1 LQFTAV
7 HWIGFFIIL
16 FILLSVDLGVFNKK
30 SHRISFKEAVL
41 YTILWISVALIFD
54 LIIYNVFDHRKALDF
69 LTGYLLEYSLS
80 VDNIFVFL
88 LIFSYFKVEAK
99 YQHKVLFWG
108 IIGAIVFRLTLIFV
122 GTELMKKFEW
132 IIYIFGI
139 FLIISGI
146 RMLFPSKEEGNIEK
160 NPLVNILK
168 KIFPVTSDFVNGKF
182 FVKQSGKFFMT
193 PLFIVLTI
201 LESTDIVFALDS
213 IPAVL
218 SITQDPFIVFTS
230 NAFAILGLRSLY
242 FAIAGFMDKFR
253 YLKVG
258 LSIILVYIG
267 VKMCISNTIHISTE
281 ITLLILFVI
290 LSLSVLLSII
300 IKPKKKIK
308 S

>member
-1 LQFTAV
+1 MQFTAV

-16 FILLSVDLGVFNKK
+16 FILLSFDLGIFNKK
-30 SHRISFKEAVL
+30 SHRISFKEAIL
-41 YTILWISVALIFD
+41 YTILWITVALIFD

-132 IIYIFGI
+132 IIYVFGI

-242 FAIAGFMDKFR
+242 FAITGFMDKFR
-253 YLKVG
+253 FLKVG

-267 VKMCISNTIHISTE
+267 IKMCISDIVHISTE

-300 IKPKKKIK
+300 IKPKKE
-308 S
+308 

>member
-1 LQFTAV
+1 MQFTAV

-16 FILLSVDLGVFNKK
+16 FILLSFDLGIFNKK
-30 SHRISFKEAVL
+30 SHRISFKEAIL
-41 YTILWISVALIFD
+41 YTILWITVALIFD

-132 IIYIFGI
+132 IIYVFGI

-146 RMLFPSKEEGNIEK
+146 RMLFPNKEEGNIEK

-168 KIFPVTSDFVNGKF
+168 KICPVTSDFVNGKF

-253 YLKVG
+253 FLKVG

-267 VKMCISNTIHISTE
+267 IKMCISDIVHISTE

-300 IKPKKKIK
+300 IKPKKE
-308 S
+308 

>member
-1 LQFTAV
+1 MQFTAV

-16 FILLSVDLGVFNKK
+16 FILLSFDLGIFNKK
-30 SHRISFKEAVL
+30 SHRISFKEAIL
-41 YTILWISVALIFD
+41 YTILWITVALIFD

-132 IIYIFGI
+132 IIYVFGI

-146 RMLFPSKEEGNIEK
+146 RMLFPNKEEGNIEK

-253 YLKVG
+253 FLKVG

-267 VKMCISNTIHISTE
+267 IKMCISDIVHISTE
-281 ITLLILFVI
+281 ITLLILFLI

-300 IKPKKKIK
+300 IKPKKE
-308 S
+308 

>member
-1 LQFTAV
+1 MQFTAV

-16 FILLSVDLGVFNKK
+16 FILLSFDLGIFNKK
-30 SHRISFKEAVL
+30 SHRISFKEAIL
-41 YTILWISVALIFD
+41 YTILWITVALIFD

-132 IIYIFGI
+132 IIYVFGI

-146 RMLFPSKEEGNIEK
+146 RMLFPNKEEGNIEK

-182 FVKQSGKFFMT
+182 FLFFFGKFFMT

-253 YLKVG
+253 FLKVG

-267 VKMCISNTIHISTE
+267 IKMCISDIVHISTE

-300 IKPKKKIK
+300 IKPKKE
-308 S
+308 

>member
-1 LQFTAV
+1 MQFTAV

-16 FILLSVDLGVFNKK
+16 FILLSFDLGIFNKK
-30 SHRISFKEAVL
+30 SHRISFKEAIL
-41 YTILWISVALIFD
+41 YTILWITVALIFD

-132 IIYIFGI
+132 IIYVFGI

-146 RMLFPSKEEGNIEK
+146 RMLFPNKEEGNIEK

-253 YLKVG
+253 FLKVG
-258 LSIILVYIG
+258 
-267 VKMCISNTIHISTE
+267 
-281 ITLLILFVI
+281 FR
-290 LSLSVLLSII
+290 
-300 IKPKKKIK
+300 
-308 S
+308 

>member
-1 LQFTAV
+1 MQFTAV

-16 FILLSVDLGVFNKK
+16 FILLSFDLGIFNKK
-30 SHRISFKEAVL
+30 SHRISFKEAIL
-41 YTILWISVALIFD
+41 YTILWITVALIFD

-132 IIYIFGI
+132 IIYVFGI

-253 YLKVG
+253 FLKVG

-267 VKMCISNTIHISTE
+267 IKMCISDIVHISTE

-300 IKPKKKIK
+300 IKPKKE
-308 S
+308 

>member
-16 FILLSVDLGVFNKK
+16 FILLSFDLGIFNKK
-30 SHRISFKEAVL
+30 SHRISFKEAIL
-41 YTILWISVALIFD
+41 YTILWITVALIFD

-132 IIYIFGI
+132 IIYVFGI

-253 YLKVG
+253 FLKVG

-267 VKMCISNTIHISTE
+267 IKMCISDIVHISTE

-300 IKPKKKIK
+300 IKPKKE
-308 S
+308 